1 MSNSNE
7 QHTPTPWKV
16 DRFDHLIVSN
26 DPDAVICGVRGQHV
40 TDFVKPADAY
50 LIVRAVNAHD
60 ELLAACKAWVDYF
73 DALTRNDEPG
83 DELAKIR
90 NDFHRARIEATRAA
104 IAKATG
110 EPSPLRDDERAEVLK
125 SAAPT

>member
-1 MSNSNE
+1 VKENAMSNNAE

-16 DRFDHLIVSN
+16 DRFDHLLISN

-60 ELLAACKAWVDYF
+60 ELLAACRAAKAAIESMWGAKCGGKNG
-73 DALTRNDEPG
+73 AL
-83 DELAKIR
+83 LKQLSI
-90 NDFHRARIEATRAA
+90 A
-104 IAKATG
+104 IAKATAQ
-110 EPSPLRDDERAEVLK
+110 PQPLRDDERAEVL
-125 SAAPT
+125 